1 MMWNRSA
8 AHNPEYRWLQ
18 ALLFLYKYQNHK
30 YTRIK
35 NNFIYIYIIILYS
48 NRSNFIEMF
57 SELAK
62 STLTY
67 KKTKQY

>member
-18 ALLFLYKYQNHK
+18 ALLFLYKYQNH
-30 YTRIK
+30 
-35 NNFIYIYIIILYS
+35 IYIYIYMYILYS

-67 KKTKQY
+67 KKQSNTKSTER